1 MQAGELI
8 VTGKDK
14 AVIPLHGLP
23 RKVNCHFKHGCDVV
37 PCNPQHED
45 CLEYE
50 IQSNHCH
57 HDDDHDDCDHGHHN
71 DRGHHHHHHH
81 DFVLV
86 IKWHVSGVREI
97 VWTVHY

>member
-23 RKVNCHFKHGCDVV
+23 RKVNVHFKHGCDVV

-57 HDDDHDDCDHGHHN
+57 H
-71 DRGHHHHHHH
+71 HHH

>member
-14 AVIPLHGLP
+14 AIIPLHGLP
-23 RKVNCHFKHGCDVV
+23 REVKAHFKHPFDHV
-37 PCNPQHED
+37 PCNPHHED

-50 IQSNHCH
+50 VQSN
-57 HDDDHDDCDHGHHN
+57 
-71 DRGHHHHHHH
+71 HHHHHRG
-81 DFVLV
+81 FVLV

-97 VWTVHY
+97 VWHVHY

>member
-8 VTGKDK
+8 VTGRDR

-23 RKVNCHFKHGCDVV
+23 REVKCHFKHGCDVV
-37 PCNPQHED
+37 PCNPHHED

-50 IQSNHCH
+50 VESH
-57 HDDDHDDCDHGHHN
+57 HSHHHN
-71 DRGHHHHHHH
+71 HHRS
-81 DFVLV
+81 FVLV

-97 VWTVHY
+97 VWRVHY